1 MTFKY
6 ELQIL
11 EKHLDSF
18 GHVNNAVYLE
28 ILEEARWD
36 FITKNGYGLEKIKKE
51 KKGPV
56 VLEINMKF
64 RKELLN
70 RDHITIESAAIGK
83 ANKIMQI
90 EQRIIKDNGDV
101 AFTALLTVGFMDLQL
116 RKLIEHPEDWK
127 VAIGVS

>member
-6 ELQIL
+6 KVQIL

-28 ILEEARWD
+28 LLEEARWD
-36 FITKNGYGLEKIKKE
+36 FITANGYGIDTIHKE

-56 VLEINMKF
+56 VLEINIKY

-70 RDHITIESAAIGK
+70 REFITIESRPLGSPS
-83 ANKIMQI
+83 KIMQI
-90 EQRIIKDNGDV
+90 EQRILKENGDV
-101 AFTALLTVGFMDLQL
+101 SCVGLFTVGFMDLKE
-116 RKLIEHPEDWK
+116 RKLIELPEKWK
-127 VAIGVS
+127 KAIGLS

>member
-6 ELQIL
+6 KIQIL

-36 FITKNGYGLEKIKKE
+36 FITANGYGLTQIHSE

-64 RKELLN
+64 RRELLN
-70 RDHITIESAAIGK
+70 REHITIESTPIGK

-90 EQRIIKDNGDV
+90 EQKILKEDGEV
-101 AFTALLTVGFMDLQL
+101 AFIGLFTVGFMDLRL
-116 RKLIEHPEDWK
+116 RKLIELPDDWK
-127 VAIGVS
+127 KAIGVS